1 MSGPQIWLC
10 LFTFR
15 PIASKQL
22 NGFSTIDTLSWL
34 GGSVVTHPLWMQEVP
49 GSIPGS
55 GKDFY
60 VWFFVL
66 LLLCFYFFV
75 QNTLFIAKYR
85 KSFYNVNL
93 FSILNILQDLWPII
107 RVKRYRPS
115 IFNAFEFHGIT
126 IMDFDVC
133 YSYMYHMFLCMCL
146 FHFVVRQTLY
156 VSYFYVIAFLFRF
169 KCINTLGWH
178 CKNDA
183 GIKILYKIKQ
193 FKNGI
198 NMLNSKYN
206 YVVWAVPL
214 QKSTINNMTQ
224 LQL

>member
-1 MSGPQIWLC
+1 MIFFNKIPCFSRIFPAVSLDRCRNTNQS
-10 LFTFR
+10 LFT
-15 PIASKQL
+15 
-22 NGFSTIDTLSWL
+22 
-34 GGSVVTHPLWMQEVP
+34 
-49 GSIPGS
+49 
-55 GKDFY
+55 
-60 VWFFVL
+60 
-66 LLLCFYFFV
+66 
-75 QNTLFIAKYR
+75 
-85 KSFYNVNL
+85 
-93 FSILNILQDLWPII
+93 IL
-107 RVKRYRPS
+107 
-115 IFNAFEFHGIT
+115 NAFEFHGIT